1 MGVNG
6 AAAGERPQHAMRG
19 AVQMV
24 RTTLAGQIAQEL
36 HAGALAGRPP
46 RAWHARTS
54 QLRGREPVDLE
65 A

>member
-1 MGVNG
+1 MALRQASV
-6 AAAGERPQHAMRG
+6 PQHAMRG

-24 RTTLAGQIAQEL
+24 RTTLAGQIAQDFTQERWQVGPRE
-36 HAGALAGRPP
+36 HGRHRP
-46 RAWHARTS
+46 HS